1 MNKYIVTT
9 TINAPTEALKAF
21 SELPGWKLIVV
32 GDKKTPEKSYQDINC
47 EYFSSVEQEQRFPQ
61 LSELVGWNCVQRRN
75 LGFLKALEYGAQI
88 VATVDDDNVPLEN
101 WGRNLIVGE
110 TLELKSYTSEKVF
123 DPLSVTNYP
132 HLWHRG
138 FPIQRLTSRNSE
150 EGMEK
155 ITVDVEAAFWN
166 GDPDIDAICRMEH
179 APACSFDPCRFPFTS
194 PQFSPFN
201 SQNTFLTRKALKNY
215 FMFPGVGRMD
225 DIWGSYF
232 LESLGYRVAYTEAT
246 VRQDRNIHD
255 LTTDFNGEIIG
266 YQKTEKLL
274 DALLDSPLRI
284 AEFVGERSYS
294 AFVKYREIAESFE

>member
-1 MNKYIVTT
+1 M
-9 TINAPTEALKAF
+9 
-21 SELPGWKLIVV
+21 
-32 GDKKTPEKSYQDINC
+32 
-47 EYFSSVEQEQRFPQ
+47 
-61 LSELVGWNCVQRRN
+61 
-75 LGFLKALEYGAQI
+75 
-88 VATVDDDNVPLEN
+88 
-101 WGRNLIVGE
+101 
-110 TLELKSYTSEKVF
+110 EKV
-123 DPLSVTNYP
+123 
-132 HLWHRG
+132 
-138 FPIQRLTSRNSE
+138 
-150 EGMEK
+150 
-155 ITVDVEAAFWN
+155 TVDVEAAFWN

-255 LTTDFNGEIIG
+255 LTIDFNGEIIG

-274 DALLDSPLRI
+274 DALLDSPSRI